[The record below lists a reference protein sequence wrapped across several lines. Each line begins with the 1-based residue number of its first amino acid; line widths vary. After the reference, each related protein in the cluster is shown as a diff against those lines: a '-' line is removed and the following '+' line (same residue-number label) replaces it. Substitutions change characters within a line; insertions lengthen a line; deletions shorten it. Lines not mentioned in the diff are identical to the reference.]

1 MDLKILAVLM
11 DALMFVAELEDRAL
25 NKNKVPARSSTCAA
39 GPRLQVVLH
48 LKRTLRVLQTLPPAL
63 PSLR

>member
-25 NKNKVPARSSTCAA
+25 NKTKVPARSSPFAA
-39 GPRLQVVLH
+39 GPRLQVVPH
-48 LKRTLRVLQTLPPAL
+48 LEPMLRVP
-63 PSLR
+63 